1 MKKIFCFVLLLLS
14 MGITFSSCS
23 KEGNGNS
30 SQFDLIGEW
39 KCIEEGWEINGEY
52 VVENTSSSLIYVFD
66 KTTLTAFEEG
76 DESNS
81 YTFEYTFKDNGI
93 FVLGVKWFEILT
105 LNRKTLK
112 IRNTFNTNESLGVR
126 TFERIR

>member
-1 MKKIFCFVLLLLS
+1 MKKRICFVLLLLS

-23 KEGNGNS
+23 KEDNGNF
-30 SQFDLIGEW
+30 SQSDLIGKW
-39 KCIEEGWEINGEY
+39 KCIEEGWETNGEY

-112 IRNTFNTNESLGVR
+112 IRNIFNTNESLGVR